1 MTNNE
6 IKIMRMKIGKYLHNY
21 FMVFGEKEYDRKL
34 SDIAKEMKIYGDSF
48 SKSNLR
54 IMEAE
59 YLTFSSN
66 VGANY
71 KSKSKKIITKE

>member
-1 MTNNE
+1 
-6 IKIMRMKIGKYLHNY
+6 MRMKIGKYLHNY
-21 FMVFGEKEYDRKL
+21 FMVFGEKEYDKKL
-34 SDIAKEMKIYGDSF
+34 NDLAKEMKIYGDSF

>member
-6 IKIMRMKIGKYLHNY
+6 IKNLRMKIGKYLHNY
-21 FMVFGEKEYDRKL
+21 YLINGEKEYEKKISSL
-34 SDIAKEMKIYGDSF
+34 AKEMKIYGDSF
-48 SKSNLR
+48 SKANLR

-59 YLTFSSN
+59 YLTFSCN

-71 KSKSKKIITKE
+71 KSKSKTTATKE